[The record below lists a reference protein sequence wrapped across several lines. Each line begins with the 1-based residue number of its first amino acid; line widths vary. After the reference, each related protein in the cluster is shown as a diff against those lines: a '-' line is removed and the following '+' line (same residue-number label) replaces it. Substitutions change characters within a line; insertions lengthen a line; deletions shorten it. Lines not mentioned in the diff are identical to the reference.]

1 MSEKQTDEC
10 RFLAQQFAPFN
21 NEAFMVTLANKG
33 LYKRALKDIESAT
46 VNIGVTDG
54 FLQVDLG
61 EAVVILN
68 PNVAQSKCSC
78 PSKTT
83 CKHLLMAIM
92 AVSELSSQP
101 VTEVSEIAAATE
113 ATSET
118 QETEK
123 SATEVSQEE
132 PWEAIKKADVALLRK
147 QAGKKLFDD
156 CLKMIQEGWT
166 ADFEEK
172 EMLEA
177 TINTEQISVF
187 FPKHDSLNRAVCKC
201 GNQGLCKHKLIAILS
216 YLSANG
222 AINDETEQITLLS
235 DHALELLPV
244 AQQFVTQMFE
254 KGIINGGENEV
265 EAAIQFSIKMEA
277 CGLGNIARLF
287 RSLSSDLE
295 NMHSKHIGFDQIVT
309 SGTLSR
315 LHNTMRMIVKHAG
328 NAAFLKNL
336 IEGSR
341 SEYYT
346 TPIGHFTALGSLP
359 WQTRSGFFGITV
371 YLYYHEKKCIC
382 TYTSSMADYYEK
394 TQNLVSAENIRWQ
407 YRQNDHWENSMSLE
421 TISSSVFTLRNFKMN
436 QQFRVSS
443 SKQTL
448 CDVTSDVTKDY
459 IDGFEEI
466 KHLFEIP
473 EPIPYDYFG
482 QRQQEQIVLIPF
494 NKIGNVV
501 FDRTEQDLQFTLEDG
516 KSSHPAV
523 LPYSTFSAYALSRI
537 EMIGRMSDGNT
548 RYMVCISKVQHLLP
562 VCMIGKDEIDNIYY
576 G

>member
-1 MSEKQTDEC
+1 
-10 RFLAQQFAPFN
+10 
-21 NEAFMVTLANKG
+21 MVTLTNKG

-46 VNIGVTDG
+46 VNIGMTDG

-61 EAVVILN
+61 DAVVMLN

-78 PSKTT
+78 PSKTA

-92 AVSELSSQP
+92 AVAELSSQSAI
-101 VTEVSEIAAATE
+101 EVSGTAAAAET
-113 ATSET
+113 TSET

-123 SATEVSQEE
+123 SATEVEEASVPTKPSAPAAEE

-177 TINTEQISVF
+177 TINTEQITVF

-222 AINDETEQITLLS
+222 AINDEAEKQITLLS
-235 DHALELLPV
+235 DHAHEMLPV
-244 AQQFVTQMFE
+244 AQMFVAQMFE

-277 CGLGNIARLF
+277 CGLGNIARMF

-295 NMHSKHIGFDQIVT
+295 NMQNKHINFDQIVT

-315 LHNTMRMIVKHAG
+315 LHNTMRMIVKHSG
-328 NAAFLKNL
+328 NAALLKSL

-346 TPIGHFTALGSLP
+346 TPIGHFTGLGSLP

-371 YLYYHEKKCIC
+371 YLYYHEKNRIC

-394 TQNLVSAENIRWQ
+394 TQNLVSAENVRWQ
-407 YRQNDHWENSMSLE
+407 YRHNDHWENNMSLE
-421 TISSSVFTLRNFKMN
+421 TISASAFTLRNFKMN
-436 QQFRVSS
+436 QQFRISS
-443 SKQTL
+443 SKQTS
-448 CDVTSDVTKDY
+448 CDVSSIVTKEY
-459 IDGFEEI
+459 IDSFEEI
-466 KHLFEIP
+466 RHLFEIP
-473 EPIPYDYFG
+473 DLIPYDYFG
-482 QRQQEQIVLIPF
+482 QRQQEQIVLVPF
-494 NKIGNVV
+494 NNIGNVV
-501 FDRTEQDLQFTLEDG
+501 FDRTEQALNFTLEDG
-516 KSSHPAV
+516 KNSHPAV
-523 LPYSTFSAYALSRI
+523 LPYSTFSAYAVSRI

-548 RYMVCISKVQHLLP
+548 RHMVCVSKSQNLLP
-562 VCMIGKDEIDNIYY
+562 VCMIGKDGIDNIYY